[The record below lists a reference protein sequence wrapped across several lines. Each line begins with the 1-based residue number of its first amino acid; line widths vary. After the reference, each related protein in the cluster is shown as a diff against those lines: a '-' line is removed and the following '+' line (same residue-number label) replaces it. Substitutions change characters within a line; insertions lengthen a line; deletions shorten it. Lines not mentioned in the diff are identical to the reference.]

1 MPVVVRHHHSKVH
14 CTGQLVHFVG
24 HHQEETHVGDLGKTV
39 GANQKQIRTQRGL
52 TLDAL
57 AAASGISRSNLAAIE
72 SGKANPSI
80 ATLWQIATALKV
92 GFSELVA
99 VLDGGTH
106 VVDTLGAE
114 PATSEDGKYRA
125 YPVIGFDPALGFEL
139 YECEMDAGAA
149 LCAAAHPGG
158 TQEIISVSKG
168 ELSLGLPGET
178 YVLGPNKT
186 IRFAA
191 DQVHEYKNSAEKML
205 RFSMI
210 VAYTRK
216 S

>member
-1 MPVVVRHHHSKVH
+1 M
-14 CTGQLVHFVG
+14 
-24 HHQEETHVGDLGKTV
+24 GDLGQTV
-39 GANQKQIRTQRGL
+39 GANQKQIRTERGL

-57 AAASGISRSNLAAIE
+57 AQMSGVSRSNLAAIE

-80 ATLWQIATALKV
+80 ATVWQIASALKV

-99 VLDGGTH
+99 VSDDATH
-106 VVDTLGAE
+106 VIDTLGAE
-114 PATSEDGKYRA
+114 PATSDDGKYRA
-125 YPVIGFDPALGFEL
+125 YPVVGFDPALGFEL
-139 YECEMDAGAA
+139 YECEIDAGGS
-149 LCAAAHPGG
+149 LSAAAHPSG
-158 TQEIISVSKG
+158 TQEILSVIEG
-168 ELSLGLPGET
+168 VLSLGLADES

-191 DQVHEYKNSAEKML
+191 DQLHEYGNDGDRLL
-205 RFSMI
+205 RFAMI

>member
-1 MPVVVRHHHSKVH
+1 M
-14 CTGQLVHFVG
+14 
-24 HHQEETHVGDLGKTV
+24 GDLGKTV
-39 GANQKQIRTQRGL
+39 GANQKQIRNERGM
-52 TLDAL
+52 TMEAL
-57 AAASGISRSNLAAIE
+57 AQMSGVSRSNLAAIE

-80 ATLWQIATALKV
+80 ATVWQIATALKV
-92 GFSELVA
+92 GFSELVT
-99 VLDGGTH
+99 VSDSETH

-114 PATSEDGKYRA
+114 PATSDDGKYRA

-139 YECEMDAGAA
+139 YECEIDPDGT
-149 LCAAAHPGG
+149 LSAAAHPGG
-158 TQEIISVSKG
+158 TQEILTVTEG
-168 ELSLGLPGET
+168 ELSLGLASEE

-191 DQVHEYKNSAEKML
+191 DQLHEYRNSGDTLL
-205 RFSMI
+205 RFAMI